1 MDTLANY
8 AIVWFEGDDI
18 FTLVDNDDKTIRLTE
33 EHAKEESYATL
44 RNEKDIED
52 AQDDLRYAI
61 HVDLLES
68 TFGWVA

>member
-1 MDTLANY
+1 MDTQADY

-18 FTLVDNDDKTIRLTE
+18 FTLVDNEDKTIRLTE
-33 EHAKEESYATL
+33 THAQTESFDTL
-44 RNEKDIED
+44 KSAKQVED

-68 TFGWVA
+68 LFGWVS